1 MAATETAGLL
11 DVVAA
16 AFGARLR
23 AHGVGASP
31 AEVIEEEKRRVADFG
46 AQKERLEGVLAQF
59 RSERAHV

>member
-31 AEVIEEEKRRVADFG
+31 AEVIEVRRVLALYG
-46 AQKERLEGVLAQF
+46 ARDRARLGAGL
-59 RSERAHV
+59 RAT